1 MLAGSRGALLCQ
13 SAVGNSRIVLPP
25 WALSAASSPR
35 AQHAHHLGIHAGGP
49 GIALGPT
56 WQAPIIPWKPARCSR
71 QLPKCTK
78 ICVRK
83 ARKRC
88 WRARKH
94 SQGAPRAAIPLPI
107 PCHHVC
113 PWCASPWATVGSLK
127 PHLEWSGHRNS
138 NCGEM
143 FARDWCVTVVTD
155 LPDVETEQNKGCV
168 THKTYDPSPGN
179 TPFSLPSSP

>member
-1 MLAGSRGALLCQ
+1 MHAGSRGVLLLQ
-13 SAVGNSRIVLPP
+13 SAVNNSRIALPP
-25 WALSAASSPR
+25 WVLSAASSPR
-35 AQHAHHLGIHAGGP
+35 AQHAHHLGIHADGP

-56 WQAPIIPWKPARCSR
+56 WQAPTTPWKLHSALGSCRNARNVCGRRVSGAGEPENTHKVHPG
-71 QLPKCTK
+71 LPF
-78 ICVRK
+78 
-83 ARKRC
+83 
-88 WRARKH
+88 
-94 SQGAPRAAIPLPI
+94 

-168 THKTYDPSPGN
+168 THKTYDPSSGN